1 MTIQELSKV
10 ENLPQRIPIA
20 LAGLSIAAAAIGAG
34 LLILRVLSLDRMFTY
49 LERYGLAF
57 VLGIPC
63 VSLVVL
69 GLGRAGWLEG
79 WTFRLLVLVLS
90 ATAVIEAWRGHVH
103 ARGERAEPRAR
114 SLAAAVG
121 FAFIVG
127 PFLILMA
134 LGSMLPTIDFDALE
148 YHLQGPKEYFRA
160 GRITFLS
167 HNVYTSMPFGV
178 EMLHLLG
185 MVLLGDWWR
194 GALAGQFVVMLC
206 APAAAALVGSAAA
219 RLGTP
224 QTGWFAAAVYLTTP
238 WVFRL
243 AAIPY
248 VEGVLCLFHAAL
260 VLSGIL
266 AWRELDPRLRVRLWI
281 LCGLLAG
288 GAMSCKYPA
297 LVSAI
302 VPFGLAVV
310 ASAALRKSPREAL
323 GFVLGVGVVIGPWLV
338 KNLADTGN
346 PVYPLA
352 WGIFGGR
359 DWDAASDA
367 KWRGAHGPKAVTWP
381 ELANGVM
388 DVAGRSDWQSPL
400 YFALVPLA
408 FLRREWR
415 RAAAVL
421 LGYAGYLFATWW
433 LLTHRIDR
441 FWIPI
446 LPILAML
453 AGLGACWSGRVGWKL
468 VLWPVFLLAVATNLT
483 YVTTSLAGLNEWTS
497 DYDDLRE
504 RVPEMLNAPLARL
517 DRELPEDAKALL
529 AGQAAVF
536 HLEHEVVYNTVFDR
550 EIFEELAR
558 GRTPAEV
565 HRELVSRGIT
575 HVYVDWPE
583 IDRHRKPGGYGFTDF
598 TVPARFDE
606 LVAAGVL
613 APLPAT
619 GPERALYGVRALPRT
634 PDDLSR

>member
-1 MTIQELSKV
+1 
-10 ENLPQRIPIA
+10 
-20 LAGLSIAAAAIGAG
+20 
-34 LLILRVLSLDRMFTY
+34 
-49 LERYGLAF
+49 
-57 VLGIPC
+57 
-63 VSLVVL
+63 
-69 GLGRAGWLEG
+69 
-79 WTFRLLVLVLS
+79 LVLVLS
-90 ATAVIEAWRGHVH
+90 VITVFETWRGHVH
-103 ARGERAEPRAR
+103 VRGERPEPRAR
-114 SLAAAVG
+114 SIAAAAVG

-127 PFLILMA
+127 PFLVLMT

-160 GRITFLS
+160 GQITFLS

-194 GALAGQFVVMLC
+194 GALAGQLVVMLC

-224 QTGWFAAAVYLTTP
+224 QAGWFAAAVYLTTP

-281 LCGLLAG
+281 FCGLLAG

-310 ASAALRKSPREAL
+310 ACAALWKSPREAL
-323 GFVLGVGVVIGPWLV
+323 GFVLGVVVVIGPWLV
-338 KNLADTGN
+338 KNLAETGN

-367 KWRGAHGPKAVTWP
+367 KWRAAHGPKAVTWP
-381 ELANGVM
+381 ELAKGVM

-400 YFALVPLA
+400 YLALVPLA
-408 FLRREWR
+408 FLRHEWR

-446 LPILAML
+446 LPALAIL
-453 AGLGACWSGRVGWKL
+453 AGLGACWSRRLGWKL

-497 DYDDLRE
+497 DYDELRE

-517 DRELPEDAKALL
+517 DRELPEDAMVLL
-529 AGQAAVF
+529 VGQAAVF
-536 HLEHEVVYNTVFDR
+536 HLDHEVVYNTVFDL
-550 EIFEELAR
+550 EVFEELAR

-598 TVPARFDE
+598 IVPARFEE
-606 LVAAGVL
+606 LVVAGVL

-619 GPERALYGVRALPRT
+619 GPDRALFGVRALPQT